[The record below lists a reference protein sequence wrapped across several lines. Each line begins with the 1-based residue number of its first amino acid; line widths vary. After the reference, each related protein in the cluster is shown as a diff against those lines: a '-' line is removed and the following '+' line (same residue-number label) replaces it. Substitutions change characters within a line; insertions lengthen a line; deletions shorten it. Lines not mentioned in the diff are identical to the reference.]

1 MEEPYGVARYVMGIV
16 HNAAEYLPDLLEHFA
31 ATYPNLIVKTGGL
44 GRQSDIET
52 TTMAKYCEQVS
63 NI

>member
-16 HNAAEYLPDLLEHFA
+16 HNAAEYMPDLLEHFA
-31 ATYPNLIVKTGGL
+31 DKYPNLVVKTGPL

-52 TTMAKYCEQVS
+52 TTMTKYCDQVS
-63 NI
+63 

>member
-1 MEEPYGVARYVMGIV
+1 MGIV

-63 NI
+63 NNF